1 MHDVGWADVAPTPRV
16 WLCPGGWG
24 SLRGWAHCHLGGGA
38 PSPMGRAARDF
49 AGRGWGGLPV
59 STQPSPSLQDCTYSI
74 LPSSDPHV
82 PSAHCHLLC
91 STCLSHRPTLGIRA
105 NRPAPQ
111 TLASSLTFYF
121 SFCTAKYSFQVCL
134 LTEVTFLVLLTCS
147 FFLIYFATPPGSYSP
162 RPHPPSSHPSEPLF
176 FFF

>member
-1 MHDVGWADVAPTPRV
+1 MWPLHLGCGCVQEDG
-16 WLCPGGWG
+16 G
-24 SLRGWAHCHLGGGA
+24 SLRGWAHCHLGGGLQA
-38 PSPMGRAARDF
+38 RWEGQSGTLQEEDGVACPSPLS
-49 AGRGWGGLPV
+49 LP
-59 STQPSPSLQDCTYSI
+59 
-74 LPSSDPHV
+74 LPSRTVHTPSFPRLTHTS
-82 PSAHCHLLC
+82 PSAHCHLLFR
-91 STCLSHRPTLGIRA
+91 TCLSHRPTLGIRA

-121 SFCTAKYSFQVCL
+121 SFCTAKYSFQMCL